1 MHDKILGL
9 TSILNTG
16 CAFRIKFAFSA
27 SWYTMATLDGIE
39 LLRSNIN
46 GRRSVDVGG
55 VGVMDLQTWV
65 MLLVNWHLQC

>member
-1 MHDKILGL
+1 MG
-9 TSILNTG
+9 
-16 CAFRIKFAFSA
+16 F
-27 SWYTMATLDGIE
+27 E